1 MKLAERG
8 EQCNNLMQ
16 PGSLSCVFAVM
27 ESRIE
32 KYRRMAADA
41 KLRAAKTKDAF
52 QQRAFNQAADNWL
65 KVADD
70 VEQMERNRTSAFP
83 RFRRL

>member
-1 MKLAERG
+1 
-8 EQCNNLMQ
+8 MQ
-16 PGSLSCVFAVM
+16 YFNASESKNCAFAVM

-41 KLRAAKTKDAF
+41 SFRAANTKDAF
-52 QQRAFNQAADNWL
+52 QQRAFKQAADNWL

-70 VEQMERNRTSAFP
+70 VERMERNRMRVSS
-83 RFRRL
+83 LS